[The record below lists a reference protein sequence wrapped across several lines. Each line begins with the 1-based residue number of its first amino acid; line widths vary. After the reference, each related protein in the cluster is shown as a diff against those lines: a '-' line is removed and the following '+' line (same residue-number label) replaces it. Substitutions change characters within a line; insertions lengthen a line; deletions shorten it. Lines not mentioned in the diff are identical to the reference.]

1 MKPVK
6 SSISKALV
14 SCRSAAACDWVLVR
28 DEMGEWVTEVEV
40 AATIGGRVA
49 GGQDVFCMVAPSGL
63 SRTAMGS
70 EDGVQLYHI

>member
-1 MKPVK
+1 
-6 SSISKALV
+6 
-14 SCRSAAACDWVLVR
+14 
-28 DEMGEWVTEVEV
+28 MGEWVTEVEV